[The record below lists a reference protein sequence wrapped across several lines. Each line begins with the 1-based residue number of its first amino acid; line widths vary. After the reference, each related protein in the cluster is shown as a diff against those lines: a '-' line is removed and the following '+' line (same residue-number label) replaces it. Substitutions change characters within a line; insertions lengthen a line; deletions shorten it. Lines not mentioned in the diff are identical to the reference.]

1 MEKLIAV
8 LAGLG
13 IFLFGMLYLESALKE
28 FAGRKLKNYI
38 KKYTSTNLK
47 AIALGAV
54 STAVLQSS
62 SVITLIVLSFVGAGL
77 MGLGAGIGAVFGA
90 NIGTTATAWIVA
102 LVGFKIKIGAYA
114 LVITGFGGLLAVFG
128 GSRKNIL
135 FVAKVMIGFG
145 LIFFGLS
152 EIKNSM
158 STIADGVDLSFESDY
173 KGLIFLF
180 MGAGLTAVIQSS
192 SAATAIIFSAFYA
205 GIASFELSCAFLIGA
220 NLGTTA
226 TALLGSIGGTMD
238 KKRIALAHVL
248 FNVVGS
254 VVVYIFISQYAYFIL
269 EVLDFKDEP
278 ILGLS
283 VFHTLFNLTGVILFY
298 PFINLLT
305 KKLNTLFVRKRV
317 YIAQSIHNTG
327 FEVPEASIE
336 AAKKDIN
343 LLLDKATK
351 LSLAILNINEVK
363 VVVQKR
369 KIKEVVTLND
379 KPMEIDFIRRY
390 KNLKKLEIEILE
402 YLNQVS
408 TMKLEVEEIKTLNNL
423 SSSIRRIVY
432 AAKLVKDIRHNIEEL
447 SENESD
453 FIRSIF
459 LEQRRN
465 TARFFKNYSYIIEGI
480 EDKGERAQK
489 QYFKMR
495 DSNKEFMEN
504 IATLV
509 RGDYVTENDA
519 TTIINV
525 NSSLYHSAKGFLE
538 SANYMFKIKQQED
551 KKEDISSDA

>member
-1 MEKLIAV
+1 MDKLIAV
-8 LAGLG
+8 LSGLG

-28 FAGRKLKNYI
+28 FAGRKLKDYI
-38 KKYTSTNLK
+38 KRYTSTNLK

-77 MGLGAGIGAVFGA
+77 MGLGAGIGAIFGA

-114 LVITGFGGLLAVFG
+114 IAITGLGGLLAVFG
-128 GSRKNIL
+128 GKRKNIL
-135 FVAKVMIGFG
+135 FIAQMMIGFG

-158 STIADGVDLSFESDY
+158 ATIADGVDLNFESNY
-173 KGLIFLF
+173 KGIIFLF
-180 MGAGLTAVIQSS
+180 MGMGLTAVIQSS

-205 GIASFELSCAFLIGA
+205 GIATFELSCAFIIGA

-238 KKRIALAHVL
+238 KKRIAIAHVL

-254 VVVYIFISQYAYFIL
+254 VFVYIFISQYAYFIL
-269 EVLDFKDEP
+269 EILNFKDDP

-283 VFHTLFNLTGVILFY
+283 IFHTLFNLTGVVLFY
-298 PFINLLT
+298 PFIDLLT
-305 KKLNTLFVRKRV
+305 QRLNTFFIKKRV
-317 YIAQSIHNTG
+317 FIAQSIHNTG
-327 FEVPEASIE
+327 FEIPEASIE
-336 AAKKDIN
+336 AIKKDIN
-343 LLLDKATK
+343 LLLDKAMK

-363 VVVQKR
+363 VVTQKQ
-369 KIKEVVTLND
+369 KVKEVVNLDD
-379 KPMEIDFIRRY
+379 KLMEIDFVRRY
-390 KNLKKLEIEILE
+390 KDLKKLEIEILE
-402 YLNQVS
+402 YTNQVS
-408 TMKLEVEEIKTLNNL
+408 TMKLEVEEIKAINNL
-423 SSSIRRIVY
+423 TSAIRRIVY

-447 SENESD
+447 IENESD
-453 FIRSIF
+453 FIRGIF

-465 TARFFKNYSYIIEGI
+465 TARFFKNYAYIMEGI
-480 EDKGERAQK
+480 KNKGERAQK
-489 QYFKMR
+489 QYYKMK

-509 RGDYVTENDA
+509 RGDYVTEHDA

-525 NSSLYHSAKGFLE
+525 NSSLYHSAKAFLD
-538 SANYMFKIKQQED
+538 SADYMYKMQKSEEIKE
-551 KKEDISSDA
+551 KELEK